1 MVKTASQQAEV
12 LQVLGSSKAYGLANQ
27 PIERI
32 DTHASVVFLAGDKAY
47 KIKKEVKYPFLDF
60 SSLEKRRLALVNEL
74 RLNRRTAPQIYRDL
88 IPVTSTESGD
98 VCLGGTGKI
107 IEWALCMRRFD
118 QDRLYDRMAAR
129 GRLPLAAMQ
138 RLAAK
143 IADLHR
149 GADRTLTPEQA
160 VLPLAHII
168 EDNLAAFVGK
178 DEIVPADVQ
187 GQLRDGSGRALAILT
202 PLLEARARGGFVRHC
217 HGDLHL
223 RNIVE
228 IDGEPV
234 LFDALEFD
242 DRLATIDVLYDLA
255 FLLMDLGAR
264 GLIDHANVVLNSYLE
279 ASGDTANLIG
289 LRALPLFL
297 SMRAMIRAKVEL
309 LRSEQGPKESRDEA
323 RSRAH
328 DYCLLARDYLEVRA
342 TRLIAIGGLS
352 GSGKS
357 TVARVLAPRIG
368 SFPGAVHIRSDVE
381 RKRMF
386 GVGFEMKLPPS
397 AYRVEVTGLVYAS
410 CRKRAALALEGGQ
423 TVIVDAVHAKEEERE
438 AIATLADKMGVA
450 FTGIWLEAPRKTLRQ
465 RVGSRKGDV
474 SDATPEI
481 VDRQLAYDL
490 GTQSFAVVDA
500 GKPLEQVIQSCLA
513 RIGEQS
519 PRTWQLRFG
528 GGG

>member
-1 MVKTASQQAEV
+1 MVKMASHQAAV
-12 LQVLGSSKAYGLANQ
+12 LQVMGSPTAYGLANAI
-27 PIERI
+27 IERI
-32 DTHASVVFLAGDKAY
+32 DTHASVVFLAGDNAY

-74 RLNRRTAPQIYRDL
+74 RLNRRTAPQIYLDL
-88 IPVTSTESGD
+88 IPITSTESGD
-98 VCLGGTGKI
+98 IALGGPGKT
-107 IEWALCMRRFD
+107 IEWALRMRRFD
-118 QDRLYDRMAAR
+118 QERLYDRMAAE
-129 GRLPLAAMQ
+129 GRLPLAEMA

-143 IADLHR
+143 IAELHR
-149 GADRTLTPEQA
+149 GADRTLTLEQS
-160 VLPLAHII
+160 VLPLTHII
-168 EDNLAAFVGK
+168 EDNLAAFAGR

-187 GQLRDGSGRALAILT
+187 AQLAERSRRALAALT
-202 PLLEARARGGFVRHC
+202 PLLEARARGGFVRQC

-228 IDGEPV
+228 IEGEPV

-264 GLIDHANVVLNSYLE
+264 GLVDHANAVLNAYLDI
-279 ASGDTANLIG
+279 SGDTANLIG
-289 LRALPLFL
+289 LKTLPLFL

-309 LRSEQGPKESRDEA
+309 LRSEQGPKKDRGEA

-328 DYCLLARDYLEVRA
+328 GYCLLARDYLEIRA
-342 TRLIAIGGLS
+342 PRLIAIGGLS

-357 TVARVLAPRIG
+357 TLARMLAPRIG

-386 GVGFEMKLPPS
+386 GVPFEAKLPPS
-397 AYRVEVTGLVYAS
+397 AYALEVTELVYAA

-423 TVIVDAVHAKEEERE
+423 TAIVDAVQAKEEERE
-438 AIATLADKMGVA
+438 AFAALAVQMGVA
-450 FTGIWLEAPRKTLRQ
+450 FTGIWLDAPRATLRQ
-465 RVGSRKGDV
+465 RVQSRKGDV

-490 GTQSFAVVDA
+490 GKQNFVVIDA
-500 GKPLEQVIQSCLA
+500 GKPLEQMIRACLA
-513 RIGEQS
+513 KIGEQS
-519 PRTWQLRFG
+519 PKTWQLRFG
-528 GGG
+528 A